1 MFKALAALAI
11 LGASTAHAM
20 PATYKMSCRQAADLV
35 ASRGAV
41 VMRTSA
47 HTYDRYVAHQGYC
60 SVGETTRPAFVPTT
74 DSASCFVGY
83 RCVQD
88 NRGDGGGAPL

>member
-1 MFKALAALAI
+1 MMKSLAIAALA
-11 LGASTAHAM
+11 LVGASTAHAM
-20 PATYKMSCRQAADLV
+20 PATYKMTCQQAADLV

-41 VMRTSA
+41 VLRTGA

-60 SVGETTRPAFVPTT
+60 GIGETTRPAWVPTK

-83 RCVQD
+83 RCAQD
-88 NRGDGGGAPL
+88 NRETGGGF